1 MILFWRSGATSG
13 RRRVKFSRSK
23 PQWRL
28 RILQRARR
36 EKIFKLRDSARI
48 RHAILSSCGR
58 DVSLGRGG
66 RVRYPGGAY
75 FAHRHRDKLVAKRG
89 GNFIASSVDGL
100 ARRLEAQIV
109 EQLGV
114 EVSFNST
121 PLGGR
126 DLLARAACFRRLV
139 GKEGFVP
146 VADARLAAGI

>member
-1 MILFWRSGATSG
+1 MA
-13 RRRVKFSRSK
+13 
-23 PQWRL
+23 
-28 RILQRARR
+28 A
-36 EKIFKLRDSARI
+36 
-48 RHAILSSCGR
+48 
-58 DVSLGRGG
+58 
-66 RVRYPGGAY
+66 
-75 FAHRHRDKLVAKRG
+75 
-89 GNFIASSVDGL
+89 FIASSVDGL

-114 EVSFNST
+114 KVTFDSS